1 MWYGK
6 ESRHQLSRRQLLRA
20 ASAGGMAIAAVG
32 LTNPLAQVSAAANMP
47 SGTITQGID
56 EQTEIKTIV
65 DQYFKTKYEG
75 QRIGIH

>member
-1 MWYGK
+1 
-6 ESRHQLSRRQLLRA
+6 
-20 ASAGGMAIAAVG
+20 MAIAAVG